1 MDTMQAFEPDEALR
15 ATFSPLV
22 NKRGSLEQLWSQ
34 LFKPSQS
41 ERVQAQV
48 SVTDAANDK
57 S

>member
-1 MDTMQAFEPDEALR
+1 MDMMQAFESDEALR

-34 LFKPSQS
+34 LFKPSQN

-48 SVTDAANDK
+48 SVTDAASDK